1 MLLVTTTVAVAEQ
14 LIYFY
19 IDTIQ
24 LELSSL
30 DTLPM
35 CKLVVSHT
43 PDPIHDIMSEFCHTC
58 MYANLYMP
66 STCWRYLSKLLLS
79 ALEEARNRVTVAAL
93 RSSRMDSRDL

>member
-1 MLLVTTTVAVAEQ
+1 VLLVTTTVAVAEIVN
-14 LIYFY
+14 LAL
-19 IDTIQ
+19 DTIQ

-35 CKLVVSHT
+35 CKFVVSHT
-43 PDPIHDIMSEFCHTC
+43 PDPIHAIMYEICH
-58 MYANLYMP
+58 MHMYMP